1 MPEKIFTIV
10 DALHSLVP
18 TALWVIR
25 GEGDL
30 GGYADLEWYS
40 ENITQ
45 PSEESVLQEV
55 QRLQEE
61 YDALRYQRVRAENY
75 PDFKEFLD
83 GWVKQDEQ
91 QLEAYRAACLEV
103 KNTYPKPEAK

>member
-1 MPEKIFTIV
+1 MPEKIFTVI

-25 GEGDL
+25 GEGAP

-40 ENITQ
+40 EDIAQ
-45 PSEESVLQEV
+45 PSEELVMQEV
-55 QRLQEE
+55 QRLQAE
-61 YDALRYQRVRAENY
+61 YDALRYQRLRAAEY

-103 KNTYPKPEAK
+103 KTNYPKPEVQ